1 MEQGDQDDQGGTIQK
16 DFFVENLYQKKLL
29 WGIFGGKVSVGH
41 FQWEIS
47 SGKFWWNVSD
57 GKFSNEE
64 EEEEGYGKTQYG
76 RYRIHTIFRIHRTPY
91 GPGVAVERQR
101 KVKCH
106 EL

>member
-1 MEQGDQDDQGGTIQK
+1 MG
-16 DFFVENLYQKKLL
+16 N
-29 WGIFGGKVSVGH
+29 FGGMFSMGN
-41 FQWEIS
+41 FQMKNKKKKDTE
-47 SGKFWWNVSD
+47 
-57 GKFSNEE
+57 
-64 EEEEGYGKTQYG
+64 KTQYG